1 MTRVKFDNQVGIK
14 IGINR
19 FNQSED
25 EKLSESFDLKD
36 QLINIE
42 QSVID
47 SRKSSFRGKSRSEL
61 LEYDEY
67 SNSITINNTR

>member
-36 QLINIE
+36 
-42 QSVID
+42 
-47 SRKSSFRGKSRSEL
+47 
-61 LEYDEY
+61 
-67 SNSITINNTR
+67 